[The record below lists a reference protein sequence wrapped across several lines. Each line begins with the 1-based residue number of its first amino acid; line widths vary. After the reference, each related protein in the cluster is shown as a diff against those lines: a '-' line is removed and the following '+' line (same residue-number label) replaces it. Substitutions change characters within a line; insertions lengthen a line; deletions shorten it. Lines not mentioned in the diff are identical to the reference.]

1 MNDEMKEKVDS
12 LQNQLEE
19 LESEKTHII
28 KKIDSYKDQKM
39 LSPTTKKRIIS
50 STLSTILSLGILS
63 GGIWLSK
70 KMYDMCKEAGIQVQ
84 EYNEEYGDIQ
94 APIEEKIVIR
104 V

>member
-39 LSPTTKKRIIS
+39 LSPTTKKRIAQ
-50 STLSTILSLGILS
+50 LFQQ
-63 GGIWLSK
+63 
-70 KMYDMCKEAGIQVQ
+70 Y
-84 EYNEEYGDIQ
+84 
-94 APIEEKIVIR
+94 
-104 V
+104 